1 MAAASLPILSG
12 AAAGVSAIGGAA
24 STRASNQANKE
35 IAQMNNEF
43 NEKML
48 EKQMDIALIMDITGL
63 TREEIEKM

>member
-12 AAAGVSAIGGAA
+12 AAAAGVSAIGGAA

-43 NEKML
+43 K
-48 EKQMDIALIMDITGL
+48 IRIYY
-63 TREEIEKM
+63 